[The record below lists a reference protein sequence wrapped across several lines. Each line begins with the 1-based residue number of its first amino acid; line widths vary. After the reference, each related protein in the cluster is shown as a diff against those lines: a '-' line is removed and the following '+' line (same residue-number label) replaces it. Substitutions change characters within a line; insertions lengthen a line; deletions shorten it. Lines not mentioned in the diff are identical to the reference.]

1 MRAKSARV
9 TKARKAMLM
18 EDAKAS
24 VNMLSCDSL
33 ILFVIGIAED
43 DDDIRRYAIICSK
56 QATNKFCPCQSQ
68 GYTLVSLISWH
79 WCKIVLLLQVSSSET
94 IVLTGTLRRFI
105 ICIAWQFSFSYKTCI
120 VFSTSLD
127 LTLIDKFIY

>member
-56 QATNKFCPCQSQ
+56 QATHKFCPCQSQ

-79 WCKIVLLLQVSSSET
+79 
-94 IVLTGTLRRFI
+94 
-105 ICIAWQFSFSYKTCI
+105 
-120 VFSTSLD
+120 
-127 LTLIDKFIY
+127 

>member
-43 DDDIRRYAIICSK
+43 ADDIRRYAIICSK
-56 QATNKFCPCQSQ
+56 QATHKFCPCQSQ

-79 WCKIVLLLQVSSSET
+79 
-94 IVLTGTLRRFI
+94 
-105 ICIAWQFSFSYKTCI
+105 
-120 VFSTSLD
+120 
-127 LTLIDKFIY
+127 